1 VTPEE
6 EQRRLLQLHR
16 ALEVSAAWAE
26 LIDTP
31 PASWVEAGS
40 ELAADDAATDPFQL
54 HSAAW
59 TAISAGVDHL
69 LCLRDSM
76 LVQES
81 PSHFTARLHRHGQP
95 SLVRG
100 ALENSSRAVWLLG
113 PDDRPTRVARRLRQ
127 EWSEVGEL
135 EKTRKLSGQ
144 PPRTDMDEHF
154 KKLSKLAR
162 AAGVARGTAA
172 ENWDQADPA
181 EIKHRPGYS
190 EIVEDAAGRIG
201 AAPNP
206 KHAAAIWK
214 ACSSLAHG
222 ELRGVLAY
230 LPKEVF
236 DSDKPGMVFSHS
248 SPNVD
253 LIAAVTLMAVGTTGH
268 AIELFRRR
276 AGTWVGA

>member
-1 VTPEE
+1 
-6 EQRRLLQLHR
+6 
-16 ALEVSAAWAE
+16 
-26 LIDTP
+26 
-31 PASWVEAGS
+31 
-40 ELAADDAATDPFQL
+40 
-54 HSAAW
+54 
-59 TAISAGVDHL
+59 
-69 LCLRDSM
+69 
-76 LVQES
+76 
-81 PSHFTARLHRHGQP
+81 
-95 SLVRG
+95 
-100 ALENSSRAVWLLG
+100 
-113 PDDRPTRVARRLRQ
+113 VARRLRQ
-127 EWSEVGEL
+127 EWSEVGDL

-144 PPRTDMDEHF
+144 PPHTDMDEHF

-162 AAGVARGTAA
+162 AAGVG
-172 ENWDQADPA
+172 PA

-190 EIVEDAAGRIG
+190 EIVEDAADRIG
-201 AAPNP
+201 AAPDP

-276 AGTWVGA
+276 AGTSVAT